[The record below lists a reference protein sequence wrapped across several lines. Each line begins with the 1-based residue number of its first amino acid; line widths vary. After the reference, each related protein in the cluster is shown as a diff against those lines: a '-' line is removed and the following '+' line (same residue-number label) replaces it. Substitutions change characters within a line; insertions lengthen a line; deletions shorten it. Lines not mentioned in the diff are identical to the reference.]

1 MVALDANDH
10 AILQVLRKNARL
22 SNKDL
27 ARKVGM
33 AESTCL
39 ERVRR
44 LEQRGVLSG
53 YHAEF
58 NAKVLG
64 IAVQAMIVVRLTKHS
79 KGVVESFREHLLGL
93 PETLQIFHV
102 AGADDFLVHV
112 GVRDPDHLRELV
124 MSKFIERPE
133 VAHIQTELIF
143 EQVRSM
149 QVPVTMISD
158 E

>member
-1 MVALDANDH
+1 MNTLDANDH
-10 AILQVLRKNARL
+10 AILAALRKNARL

-27 ARKVGM
+27 ARKVNM

-44 LEQRGVLSG
+44 LELRGVLSG

-58 NAKVLG
+58 NAKALG
-64 IAVQAMIVVRLTKHS
+64 IAVQAMIVVRLVKHS
-79 KGVVESFREHLLGL
+79 KSAVTSFREHLLSL
-93 PETLQIFHV
+93 PETLQVFHV

-112 GVRDPDHLRELV
+112 GVRDPAHLRDLV
-124 MSKFIERPE
+124 MNKFIERAE

-143 EQVRSM
+143 EQVRSL
-149 QVPVTMISD
+149 QVPLLISD
-158 E
+158 EH